1 MIRVTHGANEGFF
14 PVAGKSVASVR
25 KALATI
31 FSIPA
36 DALPMVGGR
45 VVGPDHTLAPG
56 EELLFARE
64 KGRKGVGSRVWTAE
78 EFCKFF
84 QISREDLDAWIGQ
97 GLQARPCL
105 DGTLRI
111 TETAADEFFRGR
123 QVQSPY
129 LTAEQAASYLGL
141 GSVKS
146 LYGLVERRKL
156 TPLPGHRT
164 YRFTTEQLDAYLRGG
179 GNG

>member
-1 MIRVTHGANEGFF
+1 VVRVTHGANDSFF
-14 PVAGKSVASVR
+14 PVVGKSVAAVR
-25 KALATI
+25 KGLATA
-31 FSIPA
+31 FSIPT
-36 DALPMVGGR
+36 DAEAYINGS
-45 VVGPDHTLAPG
+45 VVDPG
-56 EELLFARE
+56 YRLQAGDSVEFLRRW
-64 KGRKGVGSRVWTAE
+64 GRKGVGSQVWTE
-78 EFCKFF
+78 EQFCKFF
-84 QISREDLDAWIGQ
+84 QITPDTLHAWIGQ
-97 GLQARPCL
+97 GLQAKPCL
-105 DGTLRI
+105 DGSLRI
-111 TETAADEFFRGR
+111 TETAADEFFRAD

-129 LTAEQAASYLGL
+129 LTAEQAARYLGL